1 MRDGLLA
8 RIVRAREVRRQ
19 VAQDMMRRANVV
31 ACGVGFKMRSAQQTS
46 EPSVIVSV
54 TQKQPLPNLSPDDLI
69 PPEIEDVLTDVVQT
83 GIIHAYSVN
92 RRGRVRPVRPGVSI
106 SHAMGTAGTLGCV
119 VQRDGEL
126 FLVSNNHILAM
137 LNQANIG
144 DPILQPGPSDGGTLD
159 DQVAELEA
167 FVPLHFLVEEPEP
180 SQPTTE
186 PEPEP
191 EPAGCS
197 AALARTLN
205 AISQTF
211 GGKSGVAPTGLT
223 PQALA
228 ENTADAALARPI
240 RPELIDASIVEV
252 GIPGGIASP
261 QLHGTVVKSGRTTG
275 LTSGQ
280 VLQMDVMID
289 VQYPTGKV
297 RFVDQIVTTPMSRPG
312 DSGSPV
318 LDRERR
324 IIGLIF
330 SGSDQASVISP
341 IDNILTAL
349 GVELVSG
356 PG

>member
-54 TQKQPLPNLSPDDLI
+54 AQKQPLSNLSSDDLI

-83 GIIHAYSVN
+83 GIIHAYAVN

-119 VQRDGEL
+119 VQRNGEL

-159 DQVAELEA
+159 DQIAELEA

-180 SQPTTE
+180 SQPT
-186 PEPEP
+186 PEP
-191 EPAGCS
+191 EPAGC
-197 AALARTLN
+197 AAAVARTLN
-205 AISQTF
+205 AISQAF
-211 GGKSGVAPTGLT
+211 GGEPSVAPTGLA

-228 ENTADAALARPI
+228 ANIADAALARPI

-252 GIPGGIASP
+252 GIPGGTAP
-261 QLHGTVVKSGRTTG
+261 LQLHGTVVKSGRTTG

-349 GVELVSG
+349 NVELVSG